1 MGKKPVKAGAKDE
14 EDRSGPIFI
23 FVPNGKE
30 QRIKEE
36 RALKVSSFC
45 PREPHLSALLSS
57 TIRLVCVWLPNPNSF
72 LDSEVELHDSS

>member
-1 MGKKPVKAGAKDE
+1 MGKKPPVKAGAKDE

-45 PREPHLSALLSS
+45 PCEQHLSTLSS
-57 TIRLVCVWLPNPNSF
+57 TIRFICVFGYQIHTL
-72 LDSEVELHDSS
+72 L